1 MPQSQDYLLRMIEEL
16 GRFAAEV
23 TRLRRTGQ
31 HDAALFAI
39 LQSQER
45 LFARPSAQ
53 FIGRPLEEQIRLL
66 VIGETDANAA
76 EKCLWYARLVLEAGL
91 VYRDR
96 NQAPL
101 ALGACRL
108 ALQIVDLVR
117 GQFPKADL
125 SDAGAR
131 IAELLAAI
139 PDSPAKAETGQML
152 ARVAGSA
159 SGGQA

>member
-1 MPQSQDYLLRMIEEL
+1 MPERQDYLLRMIEEL

-23 TRLRRTGQ
+23 TRLRRSGQ

-53 FIGRPLEEQIRLL
+53 FMGRPLDEQIRLL

-76 EKCLWYARLVLEAGL
+76 EKCLWYARLVLDAGL

-96 NQAPL
+96 DQAPL

-108 ALQIVDLVR
+108 ALQIVDHVR
-117 GQFPKADL
+117 GQFPEADVSEVAARVADVL
-125 SDAGAR
+125 AGIPAS
-131 IAELLAAI
+131 AA
-139 PDSPAKAETGQML
+139 KTETEQML
-152 ARVAGSA
+152 ARIAGSA
-159 SGGQA
+159 PGGQA